1 MVRKSTRRTSCPI
14 VPDGLGRW
22 PLSEACCVKLILFY
36 LATQVLALAIVVF
49 YQPLMLIVPP
59 LIFAGIY
66 LLMALIAR
74 LVMPK
79 MHRRDNTSSG

>member
-1 MVRKSTRRTSCPI
+1 M
-14 VPDGLGRW
+14 
-22 PLSEACCVKLILFY
+22 KLILFY

-49 YQPLMLIVPP
+49 HRPLMLIVIP
-59 LIFAGIY
+59 LVFAGIY

-79 MHRRDNTSSG
+79 RHRRDNSSPG